1 MFASTFDVFD
11 ALNGLPREIH
21 RPAKRHRRAS
31 HPFASSLHPF
41 YQIAACAANDNTTT
55 NSDFAPEVVETDGG
69 YLITALVPGVAA
81 DDIEITAVPGDGG
94 RDAWDK
100 LFIRGGVKSPHIVV
114 DLTLPYGNVVDTDA
128 ITASCIDGV
137 FRVVVPKQRPE
148 MEVVEVSGETNI
160 NSDNADNNADV
171 KTITMDV
178 PGFNHSD
185 IFMTIERP
193 RNVLTITG
201 TSKQFANRRFEKK
214 LKLRGEHDAITAYC
228 ANGLLVVAFAAQPPP
243 VPVSVPVASSA
254 PTLPAPADDAYAVGE
269 DEITV
274 LRRVV
279 PGFPASAFTVTAV
292 DSDGRQTLSVR
303 ANDSS
308 VNNRRAISFTTN
320 LPARTELSTLQAF
333 VVDGVLTVTSATP
346 LPVEKK
352 VIEVR
357 KDVVAA
363 LAVEKNEKS
372 PDAAIEIA
380 APQNLAAEDE
390 QVPNKVET
398 TNESGKKA

>member
-1 MFASTFDVFD
+1 
-11 ALNGLPREIH
+11 
-21 RPAKRHRRAS
+21 
-31 HPFASSLHPF
+31 
-41 YQIAACAANDNTTT
+41 
-55 NSDFAPEVVETDGG
+55 
-69 YLITALVPGVAA
+69 
-81 DDIEITAVPGDGG
+81 
-94 RDAWDK
+94 
-100 LFIRGGVKSPHIVV
+100 
-114 DLTLPYGNVVDTDA
+114 
-128 ITASCIDGV
+128 
-137 FRVVVPKQRPE
+137 
-148 MEVVEVSGETNI
+148 
-160 NSDNADNNADV
+160 
-171 KTITMDV
+171 
-178 PGFNHSD
+178 
-185 IFMTIERP
+185 
-193 RNVLTITG
+193 
-201 TSKQFANRRFEKK
+201 
-214 LKLRGEHDAITAYC
+214 
-228 ANGLLVVAFAAQPPP
+228 
-243 VPVSVPVASSA
+243 
-254 PTLPAPADDAYAVGE
+254 VGE

-308 VNNRRAISFTTN
+308 VNNRRAISFTTT

-398 TNESGKKA
+398 TNKSGKKA